1 MTSTSLD
8 AVDLATTDPATTDSG
23 SRDRFPLAALLVFAL
38 LGFLLISTE
47 TMPAGVLPQIAAG
60 LGTSPG
66 VAGQLVSVYAL
77 GTVLATVPAIV
88 LTRRFRR
95 KPLLIVVVACF
106 LLANAA
112 TALSPHIALSLASR
126 FVAGALSGT
135 LWGMLAGYTLK
146 ITTPDRAGRALSIMS
161 LGAPVGMA
169 FGTPLGTWL
178 GVTFGWRWSFGGLGI
193 LSAAGLVAALLLVPD
208 APGHQAAARS
218 RPTRVLRIPGVA
230 AILLVIV
237 AWMLGNSTTYTYI
250 APFLEAA
257 RSTVRIEV
265 LLVVFGLAS
274 IGGLALTALLV
285 DRRPR
290 TLVVS
295 SLAGFAA
302 AGVLLVLGH
311 QHPFAV
317 YAAIVVL
324 GPRVRRCVA
333 AAAARAQQDQRGARR
348 RGELVPARR
357 VQRRDLRRG
366 GPRRRRAQ
374 HRRRTR
380 AAPDDHLLRARR
392 PPGRAPLPELHLP
405 PRPLTVARRLAR
417 TRHSLT
423 VRNHTIMTSHQK
435 IVAGSRPSR
444 SSPRSCSRSRQPCS
458 SPVRRRATPTHAAP
472 SSSARGG

>member
-1 MTSTSLD
+1 MTSTPLD
-8 AVDLATTDPATTDSG
+8 AIDAATTDSG
-23 SRDRFPLAALLVFAL
+23 SPRRFPLAALLVFAL

-47 TMPAGVLPQIAAG
+47 TMPAGVLTQIAAG

-146 ITTPDRAGRALSIMS
+146 ITSPDRAGRALSIMS

-208 APGHQAAARS
+208 AAGHQAAARS
-218 RPTRVLRIPGVA
+218 RPTRVLRIPGVV

-295 SLAGFAA
+295 SLTGFAA

-317 YAAIVVL
+317 YAAIVVWGL
-324 GPRVRRCVA
+324 GFGGASPQLQRALSKISGEHADVA
-333 AAAARAQQDQRGARR
+333 NSFLPVAFNVAIFGA
-348 RGELVPARR
+348 GVLGAVVLSTAGA
-357 VQRRDLRRG
+357 L
-366 GPRRRRAQ
+366 A
-374 HRRRTR
+374 
-380 AAPDDHLLRARR
+380 L
-392 PPGRAPLPELHLP
+392 
-405 PRPLTVARRLAR
+405 PLTITFFGLVGL
-417 TRHSLT
+417 L
-423 VRNHTIMTSHQK
+423 V
-435 IVAGSRPSR
+435 VLLFR
-444 SSPRSCSRSRQPCS
+444 SSVYPRD
-458 SPVRRRATPTHAAP
+458 H
-472 SSSARGG
+472 